1 MCGICGLIQPGG
13 IDEARLRAMADAMRH
28 RGPDDEGFWV
38 DDGVGL
44 GQRRLSIID
53 LAGGRQP
60 IPNRDETVWLVCNG
74 EIYNSPELRRDLEAR
89 GYPFRTKTDVEVVLH
104 LYDEYGVECVEHL
117 RGMFAYA
124 LWDTRRRRLVLAR
137 DHLGQKPLFF
147 FHDGERFAFGSEVKS
162 VLQSGLLEP
171 KLDLRALWHYI
182 SLRFIPDRMTLFE
195 AVQKLPAAST
205 LVYENG
211 RVSVERYWRPDYRT
225 KLPDDERAI
234 EEGLHELLRDTVR
247 MHLLSD
253 VRVGSFLSGGID
265 SSTIAAMAAT
275 AVGEGR
281 EAHEP
286 MPTFSIGVK
295 EMDFNELP
303 YARMVADKYGT
314 EHHEEVVEADLVHLI
329 PTMVWHMDE
338 PSDPFGVGVYL
349 VARLARKTV
358 KVALG
363 GDGGDELFAGYDRFS
378 GHRLV
383 DYYCVLPRWFR
394 DKVMRRLVGL
404 VPDSYGYKSLAQKL
418 KWANEMSFLT
428 SGRRYAQS
436 MSFLRFTDEAKREL
450 YTAQARAA
458 VEGEDSMSKIL
469 EHFEAECVEELVDR
483 MLYTDLMTR
492 LPDHLLVI
500 LDRMAMAHGL
510 EGRPPIVDYKV
521 VEYAASIPASL
532 KLRGKTLKYILKRV
546 ASRYL
551 PRKLI
556 TRRKQGFGFP
566 LAHWMRNELAD
577 YVRGLMAESRFVE
590 LGLFDRAYVDRLLD
604 EHIGGKADHN
614 YRIWILINLEMWYR
628 LFFEGQSVD
637 ALREL
642 TDGLLSGARSA
653 TMQRG

>member
-1 MCGICGLIQPGG
+1 MCGICGLIQPGD
-13 IDEARLRAMADAMRH
+13 IDEKRLRAMADVMRH

-38 DDGVGL
+38 GDGAGL

-53 LAGGRQP
+53 LEGGRQP
-60 IPNRDETVWLVCNG
+60 MPNRDETVWLVCNG

-89 GYPFRTKTDVEVVLH
+89 GYPFRTRTDVEVILH
-104 LYDEYGVECVEHL
+104 LYDEYGVECARHL
-117 RGMFAYA
+117 RGMFAFA
-124 LWDTRRRRLVLAR
+124 LWDTRRKRLVLAR
-137 DHLGQKPLFF
+137 DHIGQKPLFF
-147 FHDGERFAFGSEVKS
+147 FHDGDRFAFGSEVKA
-162 VLQSGLLEP
+162 VLRSGMVEP
-171 KLDLRALWHYI
+171 KPDLTALWHYI

-195 AVQKLPAAST
+195 RVQKLPAAST

-211 RVSVERYWRPDYRT
+211 RITVEKYWRPDYRD
-225 KLPDDERAI
+225 KLPSDERAI
-234 EEGLHELLRDTVR
+234 EAGLHDLLRDTVR
-247 MHLLSD
+247 MHMLSD
-253 VRVGSFLSGGID
+253 VRIGSFLSGGID
-265 SSTIAAMAAT
+265 SSTIAAMLACES
-275 AVGEGR
+275 GER
-281 EAHEP
+281 V
-286 MPTFSIGVK
+286 PTFSIGVK

-303 YARMVADKYGT
+303 YARMVAEKYGT
-314 EHHEEVVEADLVHLI
+314 EYHEEVVEADLVHLI

-349 VARLARKTV
+349 VSRLASKTV

-394 DKVMRRLVGL
+394 ARVMRRLVEL

-418 KWANEMSFLT
+418 KWVNEMSFLT
-428 SGRRYAQS
+428 NGRRYAQS
-436 MSFLRFTDEAKREL
+436 MGFLRFTDEAKREL
-450 YTAQARAA
+450 YTDRARAA
-458 VEGEDSMSKIL
+458 VEDADSMSKVL
-469 EHFEAECVEELVDR
+469 EHFEADCVEDVVDR

-510 EGRPPIVDYKV
+510 EGRPPIVDYRV

-532 KLRGKTLKYILKRV
+532 KLKGKTLKYILKRV

-551 PRKLI
+551 PRTLI
-556 TRRKQGFGFP
+556 ERRKQGFGFP
-566 LAHWMRNELAD
+566 LAHWMRGELAG
-577 YVRGLMAESRFVE
+577 YVRGLMAQSRFVE
-590 LGLFDRAYVDRLLD
+590 LGLFNRGFIDRLLD

-614 YRIWILINLEMWYR
+614 FRIWILINLEMWYR

-637 ALREL
+637 DLCAL
-642 TDGLLSGARSA
+642 TDQLLGAEHA
-653 TMQRG
+653 PTTA

>member
-1 MCGICGLIQPGG
+1 MCGICGLIQPEGV
-13 IDEARLRAMADAMRH
+13 DEARLRAMAEVMRH

-38 DDGVGL
+38 GDSVGL

-53 LAGGRQP
+53 LEGGRQP

-89 GYPFRTKTDVEVVLH
+89 GYPFRTRTDVEVILH
-104 LYDEYGVECVEHL
+104 LYDEYGVECVKHL

-137 DHLGQKPLFF
+137 DHIGQKPVFF
-147 FHDGERFAFGSEVKS
+147 FHDGERFAFGSEVKA
-162 VLQSGLLEP
+162 VLRSGMLEP
-171 KLDLRALWHYI
+171 KPDLAALWHYI

-195 AVQKLPAAST
+195 DVRKLPAAST

-211 RVSVERYWRPDYRT
+211 RVTVEKYWRPDYRE
-225 KLPDDERAI
+225 KLPNDERAI
-234 EEGLHELLRDTVR
+234 EEGLHALLRDTVR
-247 MHLLSD
+247 LHMLSD
-253 VRVGSFLSGGID
+253 VRIGSFLSGGID
-265 SSTIAAMAAT
+265 SSTIAAMLACESPER
-275 AVGEGR
+275 V
-281 EAHEP
+281 
-286 MPTFSIGVK
+286 PTFSIGVK

-303 YARMVADKYGT
+303 YARMVSDKYGT

-349 VARLARKTV
+349 VSRLARKTV

-378 GHRLV
+378 GNRLV

-394 DKVMRRLVGL
+394 AKVMRRLVGL

-418 KWANEMSFLT
+418 RWVNEMSFLT

-436 MSFLRFTDEAKREL
+436 MSFLRFTDEAKRDL
-450 YTAQARAA
+450 FTDGAQAA

-469 EHFEAECVEELVDR
+469 EHFEAECVEDVVDR

-510 EGRPPIVDYKV
+510 EGRPPIVDYRV

-532 KLRGKTLKYILKRV
+532 KLKGKTLKYILKRV
-546 ASRYL
+546 AARYL
-551 PRKLI
+551 PKRLI
-556 TRRKQGFGFP
+556 ERRKQGFGFP
-566 LAHWMRNELAD
+566 LAQWMRDELAG

-590 LGLFDRAYVDRLLD
+590 HGIFDRGTVARLLD

-614 YRIWILINLEMWYR
+614 FRIWILINLEMWYR
-628 LFFEGQSVD
+628 LYFEGQSVD
-637 ALREL
+637 DLRAL
-642 TDGLLSGARSA
+642 TDRLLGATSA
-653 TMQRG
+653 AATQ

>member
-13 IDEARLRAMADAMRH
+13 VDETSLRAMAETMRH
-28 RGPDDEGFWV
+28 RGPDDEGFWFS
-38 DDGVGL
+38 DGVGL

-53 LAGGRQP
+53 LEGGRQP

-89 GYPFRTKTDVEVVLH
+89 GYPFRTRTDVEVILH
-104 LYDEYGVECVEHL
+104 LYDEYGVECVKHL

-124 LWDTRRRRLVLAR
+124 LWDTRRTRLVLAR
-137 DHLGQKPLFF
+137 DHVGQKPLFF
-147 FHDGERFAFGSEVKS
+147 YHDGGRFVFGSEVKA
-162 VLQSGLLEP
+162 VLASGMLEP
-171 KLDLRALWHYI
+171 KLDLAALWHSI
-182 SLRFIPDRMTLFE
+182 SLRFIPDRMTLFGG
-195 AVQKLPAAST
+195 VQKLPAAST

-211 RVSVERYWRPDYRT
+211 RVTVERYWRPDYRD
-225 KLPDDERAI
+225 KLPNDERAI

-247 MHLLSD
+247 MHMLSD

-265 SSTIAAMAAT
+265 SSTITAMLA
-275 AVGEGR
+275 GES
-281 EAHEP
+281 AEP
-286 MPTFSIGVK
+286 VPTFSIGVK

-303 YARMVADKYGT
+303 YARMVAERYGT

-349 VARLARKTV
+349 VSRLASKTV

-378 GHRLV
+378 GNRLV

-394 DKVMRRLVGL
+394 ASVMRRLVEL
-404 VPDSYGYKSLAQKL
+404 IPDSYGYKSLAQKAR
-418 KWANEMSFLT
+418 WVNEMSFLT
-428 SGRRYAQS
+428 SGRRYALS
-436 MSFLRFTDEAKREL
+436 MSFLRFTDEAKRKL
-450 YTAQARAA
+450 YTERARAA

-469 EHFEAECVEELVDR
+469 GHFEAECVEELVDR

-500 LDRMAMAHGL
+500 LDRMAMAHSL
-510 EGRPPIVDYKV
+510 EGRPPIVDYRV

-532 KLRGKTLKYILKRV
+532 KLKGKTLKYILKRV

-551 PRKLI
+551 PKKLI
-556 TRRKQGFGFP
+556 YRRKQGFGFP
-566 LAHWMRNELAD
+566 LAHWMRNELAG
-577 YVRGLMAESRFVE
+577 YVRGLMAQSRFVE
-590 LGLFDRAYVDRLLD
+590 LGLFDRAYIDRLLD

-614 YRIWILINLEMWYR
+614 FRIWILINLEMWYR
-628 LFFEGQSVD
+628 LFFEGQTID
-637 ALREL
+637 QLREL
-642 TDGLLSGARSA
+642 TDRLLER
-653 TMQRG
+653 

>member
-1 MCGICGLIQPGG
+1 MCGICGLIQAGG
-13 IDEARLRAMADAMRH
+13 VDETSLRAMAETMRH
-28 RGPDDEGFWV
+28 RGPDDEGFWFG
-38 DDGVGL
+38 DGVGL

-53 LAGGRQP
+53 LEGGRQP

-89 GYPFRTKTDVEVVLH
+89 GYPFRTRTDVEVILH
-104 LYDEYGVECVEHL
+104 LYDEYGVECVKHL

-124 LWDTRRRRLVLAR
+124 LWDTRRTRLVLAR
-137 DHLGQKPLFF
+137 DHVGQKPLFF
-147 FHDGERFAFGSEVKS
+147 HHDGGRFVFGSEVKA
-162 VLQSGLLEP
+162 VLASGMLEP
-171 KLDLRALWHYI
+171 KLDLAALWHSI
-182 SLRFIPDRMTLFE
+182 SLRFIPDRLTLFGG
-195 AVQKLPAAST
+195 VQKLPAAST

-211 RVSVERYWRPDYRT
+211 RVAVEKYWRPDYRD
-225 KLPDDERAI
+225 KLPNDERAI

-247 MHLLSD
+247 MHMLSD

-265 SSTIAAMAAT
+265 SSTITAMLA
-275 AVGEGR
+275 GES
-281 EAHEP
+281 AEP
-286 MPTFSIGVK
+286 VPTFSIGVK

-303 YARMVADKYGT
+303 YARTVADTYGT

-349 VARLARKTV
+349 VSRLASRTV

-378 GHRLV
+378 GNRLV

-394 DKVMRRLVGL
+394 ANVMRRLVEL
-404 VPDSYGYKSLAQKL
+404 VPDSYGYKSLAQKAR
-418 KWANEMSFLT
+418 WVNEMSFLT
-428 SGRRYAQS
+428 SGRRYALS
-436 MSFLRFTDEAKREL
+436 MSFLRFTDEAKRKL
-450 YTAQARAA
+450 YTERARAA
-458 VEGEDSMSKIL
+458 VEGEDSMSKVL

-500 LDRMAMAHGL
+500 LDRMAMAHSL
-510 EGRPPIVDYKV
+510 EGRPPIVDYRV

-532 KLRGKTLKYILKRV
+532 KLKGKTLKYILKRV

-551 PRKLI
+551 PKKI
-556 TRRKQGFGFP
+556 IYRRKQGFGFP
-566 LAHWMRNELAD
+566 LAHWMRNELAG
-577 YVRGLMAESRFVE
+577 YVRGLMAQSRFVE
-590 LGLFDRAYVDRLLD
+590 LGLFDRAYIDRLLD

-614 YRIWILINLEMWYR
+614 FRIWILINLEMWYR
-628 LFFEGQSVD
+628 LFFEGQTID
-637 ALREL
+637 QLREL
-642 TDGLLSGARSA
+642 TDRLLNSRAPTTAG
-653 TMQRG
+653 